1 MSDQALRDAG
11 IQPTTMRIAIGM
23 EDPRTLVAHLIK
35 AAKLALDPAA
45 PGFSTRFPTPKQ
57 IDAIYRKH
65 YANVHKT
72 FVEQLSPMSE
82 LLK

>member
-1 MSDQALRDAG
+1 MPAERSAVGA
-11 IQPTTMRIAIGM
+11 
-23 EDPRTLVAHLIK
+23 EDPRTILAHIIRTSELTI
-35 AAKLALDPAA
+35 DHAA
-45 PGFSTRFPTPKQ
+45 PGFSKKFLSPDK